1 MTVFFMPDRA
11 NYRRPFSAER
21 EFMRRVV
28 ELSGN
33 GVEAGTNF
41 NPDQR
46 FYQRWREG
54 IDDDASRLAAD
65 QGRRAFERGF
75 LGALRLSKK
84 WIQHLVEYHLREYVA
99 ALDPIDEV
107 SSAGMR
113 NLASWARGDLGIY
126 APDAR
131 LQMDLSVICPIADSW
146 GDDEGLISVESLNEL
161 TLASKIVRLE
171 AVDPWSS
178 VTDDMGWINELSA
191 ERLWYD
197 RKVNLTVNY
206 CVRTEGEY
214 RGYVHPDVPI
224 TFGKAV
230 STPVADSA
238 LRNLPMK
245 CRVVV
250 DGVTTYLVMTRSRP
264 KDVETTILKEEEVD
278 PRDPLGGRRA
288 ARDRRG
294 IMHVLVAVG
303 VNGVWRVA
311 NHADLDSFTELV
323 KVRLWHE
330 PLRLE
335 VHDQWQNP
343 ETSPDFVRRKL
354 LGRLYRKSHRDGSLP
369 VAVSVEHQI
378 ILVTTFLSSLEARN
392 NLRHDIYRGQRIRRV
407 LVPELFGE
415 HFKRLGMT
423 LP

>member
-1 MTVFFMPDRA
+1 MTVFMPDMA
-11 NYRRPFSAER
+11 TYRRPFAAER
-21 EFMRRVV
+21 KIMQQVV
-28 ELSGN
+28 VLSGN
-33 GVEAGTNF
+33 GVEPGTNF
-41 NPDQR
+41 NADQR

-54 IDDDASRLAAD
+54 VDDDASRIIAD
-65 QGRRAFERGF
+65 QGRRGFERLF
-75 LGALRLSKK
+75 SSALRRSKQ
-84 WIQHLVEYHLREYVA
+84 WIQHLVEHHLREYVA

-107 SSAGMR
+107 SSAGVR
-113 NLASWARGDLGIY
+113 NLATWARGDLGIY

-146 GDDEGLISVESLNEL
+146 GDDEGLIPVESLHEL
-161 TLASKIVRLE
+161 TLASKMVRLE

-191 ERLWYD
+191 ARLWYD
-197 RKVNLTVNY
+197 RKVILTVNY
-206 CVRTEGEY
+206 CVRSQGEY
-214 RGYVHPDVPI
+214 QGYVHTDVPI
-224 TFGKAV
+224 IFGNHV
-230 STPVADSA
+230 TQVPADGSQRS
-238 LRNLPMK
+238 LRMK

-250 DGVTTYLVMTRSRP
+250 DGETTYLVMTRSRP

-278 PRDPLGGRRA
+278 PRDPNGGCRA

-303 VNGVWRVA
+303 VRGVWRVA
-311 NHADLDSFTELV
+311 THADLDGFTELV

-335 VHDQWQNP
+335 DHDQWPNP

-378 ILVTTFLSSLEARN
+378 ILVTTFLSSLEART
-392 NLRHDIYRGQRIRRV
+392 NLKHDIYRGQRIRRV
-407 LVPELFGE
+407 LMPELFGE